1 MKKETV
7 IFISKLIILFGC
19 VGTVVNFTPL
29 LAPYAAPVTECLAK
43 CSSPDYIYSR
53 LESKISDYNSGEAV
67 NNTTAPQEKQ
77 VMRITGSKDSDD
89 GYGITDT
96 PSDIKKLMK
105 DAKKSSDKSK
115 AKGKTS
121 EEAYKGGGKIISY
134 KGIEI
139 QSKIPQKV
147 YKPDIRSLLEQDSDL
162 IIRDKEKPAVLVYHS
177 HTTEA
182 YSLLDTGYYISSDAR
197 SNDSSRNVVRV

>member
-1 MKKETV
+1 
-7 IFISKLIILFGC
+7 
-19 VGTVVNFTPL
+19 
-29 LAPYAAPVTECLAK
+29 
-43 CSSPDYIYSR
+43 
-53 LESKISDYNSGEAV
+53 
-67 NNTTAPQEKQ
+67 
-77 VMRITGSKDSDD
+77 
-89 GYGITDT
+89 
-96 PSDIKKLMK
+96 MK